1 MRIAAEVKERGEADD
16 FARDCHF
23 AGARLW
29 LASGFRIATFIGR
42 SMSFTTNDPDI
53 RIAAE
58 RARHLSLLMTRW
70 PSVTGSPDGADFS
83 RNLVAHLA
91 GTPYFQA
98 NPDRL
103 FTVESHGTPVT
114 HSVAALVRGRG
125 RRTVVL
131 AGHFDTV
138 SIANYGALA
147 PLACDPEPLTEAL
160 VKELRERPLTA
171 PEARALEDFESG
183 DFIAGRGLLDMK
195 SGLAAGIAVLERFA
209 GLDIRDGNILFV
221 ATPDEENRS
230 RGMRS
235 LRDALPD
242 IAHRLD
248 LDIVG
253 GINLDASSCERDG
266 EEGRAVY
273 LGSIG
278 KFAPFAFVL
287 GRPTHAG
294 YPFNGTSAHR
304 ISAEI
309 IRAMDTVPDL
319 SDEAFGERS
328 PPPVCLEARDIRDGY
343 DVTTP
348 DRVWLSFNW
357 LTHRRT
363 AGAVLADFQAVVDRA
378 LEAALE
384 TQDTHAATYHGRD
397 LGSTMGVVLTY
408 SEVLERVAAR
418 GGSSAMDRLA
428 ALDRSLSD
436 GNDPLKVSR
445 EIVAA
450 AATAAG
456 IEGPAVIIG
465 FGSLHYPLVHLH
477 HAGAPATE
485 LQARIEAVMQDCAR
499 RHGTSIKFK
508 QIFAGISDMSF
519 FGHRPE
525 KGESGLLAAN
535 TPSAAFT
542 DRAAG
547 DLLSF
552 PTVNIGP
559 WGRDYHQKWERVHA
573 PYTFEVLPDLVYET
587 ARAWLQMES

>member
-1 MRIAAEVKERGEADD
+1 MTTETSEAA
-16 FARDCHF
+16 ARTKD
-23 AGARLW
+23 
-29 LASGFRIATFIGR
+29 
-42 SMSFTTNDPDI
+42 
-53 RIAAE
+53 
-58 RARHLSLLMTRW
+58 LSLLMTRW
-70 PSVTGSPDGADFS
+70 PSVTGSVDEAAFS
-83 RNLVAHLA
+83 ERLRAHLA
-91 GTPYFQA
+91 ETPYFREH
-98 NPDRL
+98 PDQL
-103 FTVESHGTPVT
+103 FTLDSHGAPMTQNV
-114 HSVAALVRGRG
+114 VALVRGSG

-138 SIANYGALA
+138 SIANYGTLA
-147 PLACDPEPLTEAL
+147 PLACDPAPLTEAL
-160 VKELRERPLTA
+160 LKELRSRPLNGA
-171 PEARALEDFESG
+171 EARALKDFESG

-195 SGLAAGIAVLERFA
+195 SGLAAGIAALERFA
-209 GLDIRDGNILFV
+209 DSEVADGNILFV

-235 LRDALPD
+235 LRNALPE
-242 IAHRLD
+242 IARRFD

-278 KFAPFAFVL
+278 KFAPFAFVI

-294 YPFNGTSAHR
+294 YPFNGVNAHR

-309 IRAMDTVPDL
+309 VRAMDTVPEL

-357 LTHRRT
+357 LTHSRSAAQILGDFHT
-363 AGAVLADFQAVVDRA
+363 LVTGALAT
-378 LEAALE
+378 ALE
-384 TQDTHAATYHGRD
+384 TQDAHLARYRGRAAGKTEG
-397 LGSTMGVVLTY
+397 LVLTY
-408 SEVLERVAAR
+408 AELLERLKAR
-418 GGSSAMDRLA
+418 GGDALA
-428 ALDRSLSD
+428 RIEALDRSLSS
-436 GNDPLKVSR
+436 GTDPLKVSR

-450 AATAAG
+450 AATEAA

-465 FGSLHYPLVHLH
+465 FGSLHYPLVHLERDGE
-477 HAGAPATE
+477 AGHSMRLR
-485 LQARIEAVMQDCAR
+485 LQAVMEDAAR

-525 KGESGLLAAN
+525 ASETGILSAN
-535 TPSAAFT
+535 TPSPAFT
-542 DRAAG
+542 DNAPEG
-547 DLLSF
+547 LLSF

-573 PYTFEVLPDLVYET
+573 PYTFEVLPDLVFG
-587 ARAWLQMES
+587 AALAWLET

>member
-1 MRIAAEVKERGEADD
+1 MSPTNEIS
-16 FARDCHF
+16 AR
-23 AGARLW
+23 
-29 LASGFRIATFIGR
+29 
-42 SMSFTTNDPDI
+42 
-53 RIAAE
+53 
-58 RARHLSLLMTRW
+58 RARELSLLMTRW
-70 PSVTGSPDGADFS
+70 PSVTGSPDEATFS
-83 RNLVAHLA
+83 EKLRAHLA
-91 GTPYFQA
+91 DTPYFRQH
-98 NPDRL
+98 PDQL
-103 FTVESHGTPVT
+103 FTVDSHGEPMTQNV
-114 HSVAALVRGRG
+114 VALVRGSG
-125 RRTVVL
+125 RRTIVL

-138 SIANYGALA
+138 SIANYGTLA

-160 VKELRERPLTA
+160 LKELHSRPLNA
-171 PEARALEDFESG
+171 AEAKAQNDFESG

-195 SGLAAGIAVLERFA
+195 SGLAASITVLERFA
-209 GLDIRDGNILFV
+209 GLEAPKGNLLFV

-235 LRDALPD
+235 LRNALPE
-242 IAHRLD
+242 IARRFD

-266 EEGRAVY
+266 EEGRAIY

-278 KFAPFAFVL
+278 KFAPFAFVI

-309 IRAMDTVPDL
+309 TRAMDTVPEL

-357 LTHRRT
+357 LTHSRSASTILGDFRAIV
-363 AGAVLADFQAVVDRA
+363 AGALQTALDTQATH
-378 LEAALE
+378 EARYRNR
-384 TQDTHAATYHGRD
+384 AATTTRG
-397 LGSTMGVVLTY
+397 TVLTY
-408 SEVLERVAAR
+408 AELLARLDTAALARLE
-418 GGSSAMDRLA
+418 

-436 GNDPLKVSR
+436 GTDPLKVSR

-465 FGSLHYPLVHLH
+465 FGSLHYPLVHLAQAE
-477 HAGAPATE
+477 AGRRM
-485 LQARIEAVMQDCAR
+485 QARLQRVMAEAAAR
-499 RHGTSIKFK
+499 HDTSIKFR

-525 KGESGLLAAN
+525 AGETGLLATN
-535 TPSAAFT
+535 TPSTAFT
-542 DRAAG
+542 DVAPDG
-547 DLLSF
+547 LLSF

-573 PYTFEVLPDLVYET
+573 PYTFEVLPDLVFE
-587 ARAWLQMES
+587 AAVACLAE

>member
-1 MRIAAEVKERGEADD
+1 MTTENTIHTAA
-16 FARDCHF
+16 AR
-23 AGARLW
+23 AK
-29 LASGFRIATFIGR
+29 
-42 SMSFTTNDPDI
+42 N
-53 RIAAE
+53 
-58 RARHLSLLMTRW
+58 LSLLMTRW
-70 PSVTGSPDGADFS
+70 PSITGSPDEAAFS
-83 RNLVAHLA
+83 EKLRTHLA
-91 GTPYFQA
+91 ETPYFKSHPNQ
-98 NPDRL
+98 L
-103 FTVESHGTPVT
+103 FTVSSHGEPLTQNV
-114 HSVAALVRGRG
+114 VALVRGRG

-138 SIANYGALA
+138 SIANYGTLA

-160 VKELRERPLTA
+160 LNELRSRPLNGAETK
-171 PEARALEDFESG
+171 ALKDFESG

-195 SGLAAGIAVLERFA
+195 SGLAAGIAALERFA
-209 GLDIRDGNILFV
+209 GLEAPEGNILVV

-235 LRDALPD
+235 LRNALPE
-242 IAHRLD
+242 IARRFD

-253 GINLDASSCERDG
+253 GINLDASSCERNG

-278 KFAPFAFVL
+278 KFAPFAFVI

-309 IRAMDTVPDL
+309 IRAMDTVPEL

-357 LTHRRT
+357 LTHRRSPADILGEFRT
-363 AGAVLADFQAVVDRA
+363 IATGALN
-378 LEAALE
+378 AALE
-384 TQDTHAATYHGRD
+384 TQDAHQGRYRGRPAAKTEG
-397 LGSTMGVVLTY
+397 TVLTY
-408 SEVLERVAAR
+408 AELLERLKAR
-418 GGSSAMDRLA
+418 GGDALDRLA
-428 ALDRSLSD
+428 ALDRSLS
-436 GNDPLKVSR
+436 GGTDPLKVSR

-450 AATAAG
+450 AATEAG

-465 FGSLHYPLVHLH
+465 FGSLHYPLVHLER
-477 HAGAPATE
+477 AGATGS
-485 LQARIEAVMQDCAR
+485 LIQARLETVMQDAAK

-519 FGHRPE
+519 FGHRPDA
-525 KGESGLLAAN
+525 GDTGLLAAN

-542 DRAAG
+542 DNAPDG
-547 DLLSF
+547 LLSF

-559 WGRDYHQKWERVHA
+559 WGRDYHQKWERVQA
-573 PYTFEVLPDLVYET
+573 PYTFEVLPDLVFESMVT
-587 ARAWLQMES
+587 WLAE

>member
-1 MRIAAEVKERGEADD
+1 MTASLSPDLKTSAD
-16 FARDCHF
+16 
-23 AGARLW
+23 
-29 LASGFRIATFIGR
+29 
-42 SMSFTTNDPDI
+42 
-53 RIAAE
+53 
-58 RARHLSLLMTRW
+58 RARELSLLMTQW
-70 PSVTGSPDGADFS
+70 PSVTGSADEAEFCGHLH
-83 RNLVAHLA
+83 RHLA
-91 GTPYFQA
+91 GTLYFQ
-98 NPDRL
+98 NHPENL
-103 FTVESHGTPVT
+103 FTVDSHGDPLTRNVG
-114 HSVAALVRGRG
+114 ALVRGKG
-125 RRTVVL
+125 RRTIVL

-147 PLACDPEPLTEAL
+147 PLACDPGPLTEAL
-160 VKELRERPLTA
+160 IAELKSRPLN
-171 PEARALEDFESG
+171 RAEQKALSDFESG

-209 GLDIRDGNILFV
+209 RLEAPEGNILFV

-235 LRDALPD
+235 LRNALPG
-242 IAHRLD
+242 IARRFN
-248 LDIVG
+248 LDIVA

-278 KFAPFAFVL
+278 KFAPFAFVI

-309 IRAMDTVPDL
+309 IRAMDTMPEL
-319 SDEAFGERS
+319 SDTAFGERS

-357 LTHRRT
+357 LTHSRSAADILGAFETIVAKAMAT
-363 AGAVLADFQAVVDRA
+363 ALDAQDGN
-378 LEAALE
+378 AARYAKK
-384 TQDTHAATYHGRD
+384 TT
-397 LGSTMGVVLTY
+397 STPTTGTVLTY
-408 SEVLERVAAR
+408 AALLARVKER
-418 GGSSAMDRLA
+418 GGDA
-428 ALDRSLSD
+428 ALARIATLDHSLS
-436 GNDPLKVSR
+436 GGTDPLKVSR

-450 AATAAG
+450 AATEAG

-465 FGSLHYPLVHLH
+465 FGSLNYPLVHLEQAGEAGDAIRDRLERVMKAAASR
-477 HAGAPATE
+477 HA
-485 LQARIEAVMQDCAR
+485 
-499 RHGTSIKFK
+499 TSIKFR

-519 FGHRPE
+519 FGHRPDA
-525 KGESGLLAAN
+525 GETGLLTAN
-535 TPSAAFT
+535 TPSSAFA
-542 DRAAG
+542 DEAPAG
-547 DLLSF
+547 LLSF

-573 PYTFEVLPDLVYET
+573 PYTFGVLPDLVFE
-587 ARAWLQMES
+587 AAMACLED

>member
-1 MRIAAEVKERGEADD
+1 MSPTNETALNTAAQ
-16 FARDCHF
+16 
-23 AGARLW
+23 
-29 LASGFRIATFIGR
+29 
-42 SMSFTTNDPDI
+42 
-53 RIAAE
+53 
-58 RARHLSLLMTRW
+58 RAKNLSLLMTRW
-70 PSVTGSPDGADFS
+70 PSVTGSPDEAAFS
-83 RNLVAHLA
+83 EKLRAHLA
-91 GTPYFQA
+91 ETPYFQRH
-98 NPDRL
+98 PDQL
-103 FTVESHGTPVT
+103 FTVASHGEPMT
-114 HSVAALVRGRG
+114 HNVVALVRGRG
-125 RRTVVL
+125 RKTVVL

-138 SIANYGALA
+138 SIANYGTLA

-160 VKELRERPLTA
+160 LNELRSRPLNSA
-171 PEARALEDFESG
+171 EAKALRDFESG

-195 SGLAAGIAVLERFA
+195 SGLAAGIAALERFA
-209 GLDIRDGNILFV
+209 GLEAPEGNILFV

-235 LRDALPD
+235 LRNALPA
-242 IAHRLD
+242 IARRFD

-253 GINLDASSCERDG
+253 GLNLDASSCERDG

-278 KFAPFAFVL
+278 KFAPFAFVI

-309 IRAMDTVPDL
+309 IRAMDTVPEL
-319 SDEAFGERS
+319 SDDAFGERS

-357 LTHRRT
+357 LTHRRS
-363 AGAVLADFQAVVDRA
+363 ASDILDEFRGLVSGALQT
-378 LEAALE
+378 ALE
-384 TQDTHAATYHGRD
+384 TQDAHAARYRSRTVSKRD
-397 LGSTMGVVLTY
+397 GLVLTY
-408 SEVLERVAAR
+408 AELLQRLEAR
-418 GGSSAMDRLA
+418 GGTAALARLD
-428 ALDRSLSD
+428 ALDRSLS
-436 GNDPLKVSR
+436 GSTDPLKVSR
-445 EIVAA
+445 EIVSA
-450 AATAAG
+450 AATEAG

-465 FGSLHYPLVHLH
+465 FGSLHYPLVHLDQST
-477 HAGAPATE
+477 AGRE
-485 LQARIEAVMQDCAR
+485 MQARLQGVMEEAAA

-519 FGHRPE
+519 FGHLPE
-525 KGESGLLAAN
+525 IGETGLLAAN

-542 DRAAG
+542 DDAPEG
-547 DLLSF
+547 LLSF

-573 PYTFEVLPDLVYET
+573 PYTFGVLPDLVF
-587 ARAWLQMES
+587 ESALACLKA

>member
-1 MRIAAEVKERGEADD
+1 MTTENDLNIAA
-16 FARDCHF
+16 AR
-23 AGARLW
+23 AK
-29 LASGFRIATFIGR
+29 
-42 SMSFTTNDPDI
+42 N
-53 RIAAE
+53 
-58 RARHLSLLMTRW
+58 LSLLMTRW
-70 PSVTGSPDGADFS
+70 PSVTGSPDEAAFS
-83 RNLVAHLA
+83 ERLRAHLA
-91 GTPYFQA
+91 ETPYFRNHPYQ
-98 NPDRL
+98 L
-103 FTVESHGTPVT
+103 FTVDSHGEPKTQNV
-114 HSVAALVRGRG
+114 VALVRGRG
-125 RRTVVL
+125 RRTVGM

-138 SIANYGALA
+138 SIANYGTLA

-160 VKELRERPLTA
+160 LQELRSRPLNGAETK
-171 PEARALEDFESG
+171 ALKDFESG

-195 SGLAAGIAVLERFA
+195 SGLAAGIAALERFA
-209 GLDIRDGNILFV
+209 GLEAPEGNILFV

-235 LRDALPD
+235 LRNALPE
-242 IAHRLD
+242 IARRFD

-253 GINLDASSCERDG
+253 GINLDASSCERNG

-278 KFAPFAFVL
+278 KFAPFAFVI

-309 IRAMDTVPDL
+309 VRAMDTVPEL
-319 SDEAFGERS
+319 SDDAFCERS

-357 LTHRRT
+357 LTHRRSPADILGEFRT
-363 AGAVLADFQAVVDRA
+363 IVTGALN
-378 LEAALE
+378 AALE
-384 TQDTHAATYHGRD
+384 TQDAHQARYRGRPATKTEG
-397 LGSTMGVVLTY
+397 TVLTY
-408 SEVLERVAAR
+408 AELLERLKAR
-418 GGSSAMDRLA
+418 GGDTLDRLA
-428 ALDRSLSD
+428 ALDRSLS
-436 GNDPLKVSR
+436 GGTDPLKVSR

-450 AATAAG
+450 AATEAG
-456 IEGPAVIIG
+456 IEGPAIIIG
-465 FGSLHYPLVHLH
+465 FGSLHYSLVHLER
-477 HAGAPATE
+477 AGETGT
-485 LQARIEAVMQDCAR
+485 LMQSRLEAVMQDAAK

-519 FGHRPE
+519 FGHRPDA
-525 KGESGLLAAN
+525 SDTGLLTAN

-542 DRAAG
+542 DDAPG
-547 DLLSF
+547 GLLSF

-573 PYTFEVLPDLVYET
+573 PYTFEVLPDLVFES
-587 ARAWLQMES
+587 AQSWLAE

>member
-1 MRIAAEVKERGEADD
+1 MTDETTLSAAASRVK
-16 FARDCHF
+16 
-23 AGARLW
+23 
-29 LASGFRIATFIGR
+29 
-42 SMSFTTNDPDI
+42 N
-53 RIAAE
+53 
-58 RARHLSLLMTRW
+58 LSLLMTRW
-70 PSVTGSPDGADFS
+70 PSVTGSSDEASFS
-83 RNLVAHLA
+83 EKLRALLA
-91 GTPYFQA
+91 ETPYFQRH
-98 NPDRL
+98 PQQL
-103 FTVESHGTPVT
+103 FTVDSHGEPMTQNV
-114 HSVAALVRGRG
+114 VALVRGSG

-138 SIANYGALA
+138 SIANYGTLA

-160 VKELRERPLTA
+160 LKELRSRPLNGA
-171 PEARALEDFESG
+171 EAKALKDFESG

-209 GLDIRDGNILFV
+209 KLKAPEGNILFV

-235 LRDALPD
+235 LRNALPE
-242 IAHRLD
+242 IARRFD

-278 KFAPFAFVL
+278 KFAPFAFVI

-309 IRAMDTVPDL
+309 VRAMDTVPEL

-357 LTHRRT
+357 LTHRRSP
-363 AGAVLADFQAVVDRA
+363 ADIMGEFHAIVTGG
-378 LEAALE
+378 LNAALE
-384 TQDTHAATYHGRD
+384 VQDAHQARYRGRPAMKTE
-397 LGSTMGVVLTY
+397 GMILTY
-408 SEVLERVAAR
+408 AELLERLKAR
-418 GGSSAMDRLA
+418 GGDALDRLA

-436 GNDPLKVSR
+436 GTDPLKVSR

-450 AATAAG
+450 AATKAG

-465 FGSLHYPLVHLH
+465 FGSLHYPLVHLER
-477 HAGAPATE
+477 AGETGSLIQTRLE
-485 LQARIEAVMQDCAR
+485 TVIQEAAK

-519 FGHRPE
+519 FGHRPDA
-525 KGESGLLAAN
+525 GDAGLLAAN

-542 DRAAG
+542 DDAPEG
-547 DLLSF
+547 LLSF
-552 PTVNIGP
+552 PTINIGP

-573 PYTFEVLPDLVYET
+573 PYTFEVLPDLVF
-587 ARAWLQMES
+587 ESAVACLAE

>member
-1 MRIAAEVKERGEADD
+1 MSNET
-16 FARDCHF
+16 AR
-23 AGARLW
+23 
-29 LASGFRIATFIGR
+29 R
-42 SMSFTTNDPDI
+42 SRD
-53 RIAAE
+53 
-58 RARHLSLLMTRW
+58 LSLLMTRW
-70 PSVTGSPDGADFS
+70 PSVTGSPDEAAFAERLRTHLAATHCFQRHPQHLFTLDSHGEPPAQ
-83 RNLVAHLA
+83 NLVALA
-91 GTPYFQA
+91 
-98 NPDRL
+98 
-103 FTVESHGTPVT
+103 
-114 HSVAALVRGRG
+114 RGRG

-147 PLACDPEPLTEAL
+147 PLACDPEPLTRAL
-160 VKELRERPLTA
+160 VEELRARPRNGA
-171 PEARALEDFESG
+171 EEKALKDFESG

-195 SGLAAGIAVLERFA
+195 SGLAAGIAALERFA
-209 GLDIRDGNILFV
+209 GLEAPEGNLLFV

-235 LRDALPD
+235 LRDALPR
-242 IAHRLD
+242 IARRFD

-253 GINLDASSCERDG
+253 GVNLDASSCEGDG

-278 KFAPFAFVL
+278 KFAPFAFVV

-294 YPFNGTSAHR
+294 YPFDGVSAHR

-309 IRAMDTVPDL
+309 VRAMDTVPEL

-357 LTHRRT
+357 LTHRRS
-363 AGAVLADFQAVVDRA
+363 AADMLGEFRALVSGALKAA
-378 LEAALE
+378 LEA
-384 TQDTHAATYHGRD
+384 QDAHAARYRGRGTARTKG
-397 LGSTMGVVLTY
+397 LVLTY
-408 SEVLERVAAR
+408 AELAGRLEGAPAMARIETLERSLA
-418 GGSSAMDRLA
+418 GGA
-428 ALDRSLSD
+428 
-436 GNDPLKVSR
+436 DPLKISR
-445 EIVAA
+445 EIVSAA
-450 AATAAG
+450 VTEAG
-456 IEGPAVIIG
+456 IEGPAVIVG
-465 FGSLHYPLVHLH
+465 FGSLHYPLVHLEQSP
-477 HAGAPATE
+477 AGRQMRDRLGGVMDMVAT
-485 LQARIEAVMQDCAR
+485 
-499 RHGTSIKFK
+499 RHGTSIRFK

-525 KGESGLLAAN
+525 AGETGLLRAN

-542 DRAAG
+542 DDAPEG
-547 DLLSF
+547 LLSF

-573 PYTFEVLPDLVYET
+573 PYTFEVLPDLVFEA
-587 ARAWLQMES
+587 ARAWLAG

>member
-1 MRIAAEVKERGEADD
+1 MSPTNEIS
-16 FARDCHF
+16 AR
-23 AGARLW
+23 
-29 LASGFRIATFIGR
+29 
-42 SMSFTTNDPDI
+42 
-53 RIAAE
+53 
-58 RARHLSLLMTRW
+58 RARELSLLMTRW
-70 PSVTGSPDGADFS
+70 PSVTGSPDEATFS
-83 RNLVAHLA
+83 EKLRAHLA
-91 GTPYFQA
+91 ETPYFQRH
-98 NPDRL
+98 PDQL
-103 FTVESHGTPVT
+103 FTVDSHGEPMTENV
-114 HSVAALVRGRG
+114 VALVRGTG
-125 RRTVVL
+125 RRTIVL

-138 SIANYGALA
+138 SIANYGTLA

-160 VKELRERPLTA
+160 LTELRSRPLNTA
-171 PEARALEDFESG
+171 ETKALKDFESG

-209 GLDIRDGNILFV
+209 ELEAPEGNLLFV

-235 LRDALPD
+235 LRNALPE
-242 IAHRLD
+242 IAHRFD

-266 EEGRAVY
+266 EEGRAIY

-278 KFAPFAFVL
+278 KFAPFAFVI

-309 IRAMDTVPDL
+309 TRAMDTVPEL

-357 LTHRRT
+357 LTHNRGASTILGDFRAIV
-363 AGAVLADFQAVVDRA
+363 AGALQTA
-378 LEAALE
+378 LDTQEA
-384 TQDTHAATYHGRD
+384 HAARYRNRD
-397 LGSTMGVVLTY
+397 AAKTQGTVLTY
-408 SEVLERVAAR
+408 AELLARLDAEALARLE
-418 GGSSAMDRLA
+418 
-428 ALDRSLSD
+428 ALDRSLS
-436 GNDPLKVSR
+436 GGTDPLKVSR

-450 AATAAG
+450 AATEAG

-465 FGSLHYPLVHLH
+465 FGSLHYPLVHLDQ
-477 HAGAPATE
+477 AETGRQM
-485 LQARIEAVMQDCAR
+485 QARLQRVMEEAAE
-499 RHGTSIKFK
+499 RHDTPIKLK

-525 KGESGLLAAN
+525 AGETGLLAAN

-542 DRAAG
+542 DGAPDG
-547 DLLSF
+547 LLSF

-573 PYTFEVLPDLVYET
+573 PYTFEVLPDLVF
-587 ARAWLQMES
+587 ESALACLAD

>member
-1 MRIAAEVKERGEADD
+1 MSKTNETAIRTAARRS
-16 FARDCHF
+16 RD
-23 AGARLW
+23 
-29 LASGFRIATFIGR
+29 
-42 SMSFTTNDPDI
+42 
-53 RIAAE
+53 
-58 RARHLSLLMTRW
+58 LSLLMTRW
-70 PSVTGSPDGADFS
+70 PSVTGSPDEAAFS
-83 RNLVAHLA
+83 GRLHAHLA
-91 GTPYFQA
+91 ETAYFQRH
-98 NPDRL
+98 PDQL
-103 FTVESHGTPVT
+103 FTVDSHGEPLTRNV
-114 HSVAALVRGRG
+114 VALVRGRG

-138 SIANYGALA
+138 SIANYGTLA
-147 PLACDPEPLTEAL
+147 PLACDPEPLTQAL
-160 VKELRERPLTA
+160 LKELRSRPLNGA
-171 PEARALEDFESG
+171 EAKALKDLESG

-209 GLDIRDGNILFV
+209 GLDAPEGNILFV

-235 LRDALPD
+235 LRNALPE
-242 IAHRLD
+242 IARRFD

-278 KFAPFAFVL
+278 KFAPFAFVI

-309 IRAMDTVPDL
+309 VRAMDTVPEL

-357 LTHRRT
+357 LTHRRS
-363 AGAVLADFQAVVDRA
+363 AGDILGEFKA
-378 LEAALE
+378 LISGALRTALE
-384 TQDTHAATYHGRD
+384 TQDAHAARYRGRD
-397 LGSTMGVVLTY
+397 TGRTDGTVLTY
-408 SEVLERVAAR
+408 AELIEQLKAR
-418 GGSSAMDRLA
+418 GDKAALGRLD
-428 ALDRSLSD
+428 ALDRSLAGST
-436 GNDPLKVSR
+436 DPLKVSR
-445 EIVAA
+445 EIVSA
-450 AATAAG
+450 AATEAG

-465 FGSLHYPLVHLH
+465 FGSLHYPLVHLEH
-477 HAGAPATE
+477 SQTGRSVQSR
-485 LQARIEAVMQDCAR
+485 LQGVMEQAAV

-519 FGHRPE
+519 FGHRPDA
-525 KGESGLLAAN
+525 GETGLLTAN

-542 DRAAG
+542 DDAPDG
-547 DLLSF
+547 LLSF

-573 PYTFEVLPDLVYET
+573 PYTFEVLPDLIFES
-587 ARAWLQMES
+587 ALAWLAE

>member
-1 MRIAAEVKERGEADD
+1 MSPTNETALRTSAART
-16 FARDCHF
+16 R
-23 AGARLW
+23 
-29 LASGFRIATFIGR
+29 
-42 SMSFTTNDPDI
+42 N
-53 RIAAE
+53 
-58 RARHLSLLMTRW
+58 LSLLMTRW
-70 PSVTGSPDGADFS
+70 PSVTGTPDEAAFS
-83 RNLVAHLA
+83 EKLRTHLA
-91 GTPYFQA
+91 QTPYFQRH
-98 NPDRL
+98 PDQL
-103 FTVESHGTPVT
+103 FTVDSHGKPMTQNV
-114 HSVAALVRGRG
+114 VALVRGRG

-138 SIANYGALA
+138 SIANYGTLA

-160 VKELRERPLTA
+160 LKELRSRPLNGA
-171 PEARALEDFESG
+171 EAKALKDFESG
-183 DFIAGRGLLDMK
+183 DFTAGRGLLDMK
-195 SGLAAGIAVLERFA
+195 SGLAAGIAALERFA
-209 GLDIRDGNILFV
+209 GLEAPEGNILFV

-235 LRDALPD
+235 LRNALPG
-242 IAHRLD
+242 IAKRFD

-266 EEGRAVY
+266 EEGRAIY

-278 KFAPFAFVL
+278 KFAPFAFVI

-309 IRAMDTVPDL
+309 TRAMDTVPEL

-357 LTHRRT
+357 LTHRRSATNILGEFRTIVTGALQT
-363 AGAVLADFQAVVDRA
+363 ALDTQDAHAARYRNRDVTKTQGLVLTYGELLARLKERGSTDALARLDALDRA
-378 LEAALE
+378 LS
-384 TQDTHAATYHGRD
+384 G
-397 LGSTMGVVLTY
+397 
-408 SEVLERVAAR
+408 
-418 GGSSAMDRLA
+418 
-428 ALDRSLSD
+428 

-450 AATAAG
+450 AATEAG

-465 FGSLHYPLVHLH
+465 FGSLHYPLVHLDRSGN
-477 HAGAPATE
+477 AGRSMQQR
-485 LQARIEAVMQDCAR
+485 LQRVMEDAAR
-499 RHGTSIKFK
+499 RHDTTIRFK

-525 KGESGLLAAN
+525 ASETGLIAAN
-535 TPSAAFT
+535 TPSPAFT
-542 DRAAG
+542 DDAPDG
-547 DLLSF
+547 LLSF

-573 PYTFEVLPDLVYET
+573 PYTFEVLPDVVFQSALACLAE
-587 ARAWLQMES
+587 

>member
-1 MRIAAEVKERGEADD
+1 MSQTNETAIR
-16 FARDCHF
+16 ARD
-23 AGARLW
+23 
-29 LASGFRIATFIGR
+29 
-42 SMSFTTNDPDI
+42 
-53 RIAAE
+53 
-58 RARHLSLLMTRW
+58 LSLLMTRW
-70 PSVTGSPDGADFS
+70 PSVTGTPDEADFS
-83 RNLVAHLA
+83 ERLRALLA
-91 GTPYFQA
+91 ETPYFRQY
-98 NPDRL
+98 PDQL
-103 FTVESHGTPVT
+103 FTVDSHGEELTRNV
-114 HSVAALVRGRG
+114 VALVRGKG

-138 SIANYGALA
+138 SIANYGTLA
-147 PLACDPEPLTEAL
+147 PLACDPEPLTQAL
-160 VKELRERPLTA
+160 VKELRSRPLNGA
-171 PEARALEDFESG
+171 EARALRDFESG

-195 SGLAAGIAVLERFA
+195 SGLAAGIAALERFA
-209 GLDIRDGNILFV
+209 ALEAPEGNILFV

-235 LRDALPD
+235 LRNALPD
-242 IAHRLD
+242 IARRFD

-278 KFAPFAFVL
+278 KFAPFAFVI

-309 IRAMDTVPDL
+309 VRAMDTVPEL
-319 SDEAFGERS
+319 SDDAFGESS

-357 LTHRRT
+357 LTHRRSAT
-363 AGAVLADFQAVVDRA
+363 DILGEFRTLVTGALKT
-378 LEAALE
+378 ALE
-384 TQDTHAATYHGRD
+384 TQDAHQARYRNRAGA
-397 LGSTMGVVLTY
+397 STEGTVLTY
-408 SEVLERVAAR
+408 AELLERLKTR
-418 GGSSAMDRLA
+418 GGDALERLA
-428 ALDRSLSD
+428 ALDRALS
-436 GNDPLKVSR
+436 GGTDPLKVSR

-450 AATAAG
+450 AATEAG

-465 FGSLHYPLVHLH
+465 FGSLHYPLVHLER
-477 HAGAPATE
+477 AGAGDR
-485 LQARIEAVMQDCAR
+485 QARLQRVMADIAE

-525 KGESGLLAAN
+525 AGEAGLLAAN

-542 DRAAG
+542 DDAPEG
-547 DLLSF
+547 LLSF

-573 PYTFEVLPDLVYET
+573 PYTFTVLPDLVYE
-587 ARAWLQMES
+587 AMVDWLKA

>member
-1 MRIAAEVKERGEADD
+1 MSPTNEIS
-16 FARDCHF
+16 AR
-23 AGARLW
+23 
-29 LASGFRIATFIGR
+29 
-42 SMSFTTNDPDI
+42 
-53 RIAAE
+53 
-58 RARHLSLLMTRW
+58 RARELSLLMTRW
-70 PSVTGSPDGADFS
+70 PSVTGSPDEASFS
-83 RNLVAHLA
+83 EKLRAHLA
-91 GTPYFQA
+91 ETPYFQRHP
-98 NPDRL
+98 NQL
-103 FTVESHGTPVT
+103 FTVNSHGEPTTQNV
-114 HSVAALVRGRG
+114 VGLVRGKG
-125 RRTVVL
+125 QRTIVL

-138 SIANYGALA
+138 SIANYGTLA

-160 VKELRERPLTA
+160 LKELRSRPLNAAETK
-171 PEARALEDFESG
+171 ALTDFESG

-209 GLDIRDGNILFV
+209 GLEAPAGNLLFV

-235 LRDALPD
+235 LRNALPE
-242 IAHRLD
+242 IARRFD

-278 KFAPFAFVL
+278 KFAPFAFVI

-309 IRAMDTVPDL
+309 TRAMDTVPEL

-357 LTHRRT
+357 LTHSRSASTILGHFRAIV
-363 AGAVLADFQAVVDRA
+363 AGALQTALDTQAAHEARYRNRA
-378 LEAALE
+378 
-384 TQDTHAATYHGRD
+384 AATTRG
-397 LGSTMGVVLTY
+397 TVLTY
-408 SEVLERVAAR
+408 AELLARLDTAALARLE
-418 GGSSAMDRLA
+418 
-428 ALDRSLSD
+428 ALDRSLS
-436 GNDPLKVSR
+436 GGTDPLKVSR

-465 FGSLHYPLVHLH
+465 FGSLHYPLVHLDQAE
-477 HAGAPATE
+477 AGRRM
-485 LQARIEAVMQDCAR
+485 QARLQRVMAEAAAR
-499 RHGTSIKFK
+499 HDTAIKFK

-525 KGESGLLAAN
+525 AGETGLLATN
-535 TPSAAFT
+535 TPSTAFT
-542 DRAAG
+542 DVAPDG
-547 DLLSF
+547 LLSF

-573 PYTFEVLPDLVYET
+573 PYTFEVLPDLVFE
-587 ARAWLQMES
+587 AAVACLAE

>member
-1 MRIAAEVKERGEADD
+1 MTTETSKAA
-16 FARDCHF
+16 ARTKD
-23 AGARLW
+23 
-29 LASGFRIATFIGR
+29 
-42 SMSFTTNDPDI
+42 
-53 RIAAE
+53 
-58 RARHLSLLMTRW
+58 LSLLMTRW
-70 PSVTGSPDGADFS
+70 PSVTGSADEAAFAE
-83 RNLVAHLA
+83 RLQAHLA
-91 GTPYFQA
+91 ETPYFRDH
-98 NPDRL
+98 PDQL
-103 FTVESHGTPVT
+103 FTLDSHGAPMTQNIV
-114 HSVAALVRGRG
+114 ALVRGSG

-138 SIANYGALA
+138 SIANYGTLA
-147 PLACDPEPLTEAL
+147 PLACDPAPLTEAL
-160 VKELRERPLTA
+160 LKELRSRPLNGA
-171 PEARALEDFESG
+171 EAKALKDFESG

-195 SGLAAGIAVLERFA
+195 SGLAAGIAALERFA
-209 GLDIRDGNILFV
+209 DSKAPEGNILFV

-235 LRDALPD
+235 LRNALPD
-242 IAHRLD
+242 IARRFD

-278 KFAPFAFVL
+278 KFAPFAFVI

-294 YPFNGTSAHR
+294 YPFNGVSAHR

-309 IRAMDTVPDL
+309 VRAMDTVPEL

-357 LTHRRT
+357 LTHSRSAAQILGDFRT
-363 AGAVLADFQAVVDRA
+363 LVTGALAT
-378 LEAALE
+378 ALE
-384 TQDTHAATYHGRD
+384 TQDAHLARYRGRTA
-397 LGSTMGVVLTY
+397 GKTEGIVLTY
-408 SEVLERVAAR
+408 AELLERLKAR
-418 GGSSAMDRLA
+418 GGDALA
-428 ALDRSLSD
+428 RIEALDRSLS
-436 GNDPLKVSR
+436 GGTDPLKVSR

-450 AATAAG
+450 AATEAG

-465 FGSLHYPLVHLH
+465 FGSLHYPLVHLERDGESG
-477 HAGAPATE
+477 HAMRTR
-485 LQARIEAVMQDCAR
+485 LQAVMEDAAR

-525 KGESGLLAAN
+525 ASETGLLSTN

-542 DRAAG
+542 DNTPEG
-547 DLLSF
+547 LLSF

-573 PYTFEVLPDLVYET
+573 PYTFEVLPDLVFE
-587 ARAWLQMES
+587 AALACLAE

>member
-1 MRIAAEVKERGEADD
+1 MTDD
-16 FARDCHF
+16 TA
-23 AGARLW
+23 
-29 LASGFRIATFIGR
+29 
-42 SMSFTTNDPDI
+42 I
-53 RIAAE
+53 RISAA
-58 RARHLSLLMTRW
+58 RTKDLSLMMTRW
-70 PSVTGSPDGADFS
+70 PSVTGTPDEADFS
-83 RNLVAHLA
+83 GRLHALLA
-91 GTPYFQA
+91 ETPYFQRH
-98 NPDRL
+98 PDQL
-103 FTVESHGTPVT
+103 LTVDSHGEPLTRNV
-114 HSVAALVRGRG
+114 VALVRGTG
-125 RRTVVL
+125 RKTVVL

-138 SIANYGALA
+138 SIANYGTLA
-147 PLACDPEPLTEAL
+147 PLACDPGPLTQAL
-160 VKELRERPLTA
+160 LEELRSRPVNGA
-171 PEARALEDFESG
+171 EEKALRDFESG

-195 SGLAAGIAVLERFA
+195 SGLAAGIAAMERFA
-209 GLDIRDGNILFV
+209 GLDAPDGNILFV

-242 IAHRLD
+242 IARRFD
-248 LDIVG
+248 LDIVA

-278 KFAPFAFVL
+278 KFAPFAFVI

-309 IRAMDTVPDL
+309 VRAMDTVPEL

-357 LTHRRT
+357 LTHRRSASDMLAEFRAIV
-363 AGAVLADFQAVVDRA
+363 AGALQ
-378 LEAALE
+378 AALE
-384 TQDTHAATYHGRD
+384 TQDAHQARYRSRAGAKTEG
-397 LGSTMGVVLTY
+397 LVLTY
-408 SEVLERVAAR
+408 AELVGRLQAR
-418 GGSSAMDRLA
+418 GGASALARLD
-428 ALDRSLSD
+428 ALDRSLS
-436 GNDPLKVSR
+436 GGTDPLKVSR
-445 EIVAA
+445 EIVSA
-450 AATAAG
+450 AATEAG
-456 IEGPAVIIG
+456 IEGPAVIVG
-465 FGSLHYPLVHLH
+465 FGSLHYPLVHLERSD
-477 HAGAPATE
+477 AGDMRDRLRRVME
-485 LQARIEAVMQDCAR
+485 EAAS

-519 FGHRPE
+519 FGHRPDA
-525 KGESGLLAAN
+525 GETDLIAAN

-542 DRAAG
+542 DDAPEG
-547 DLLSF
+547 LLSF

-573 PYTFEVLPDLVYET
+573 PYTFGVLPDLVFE
-587 ARAWLQMES
+587 AALACLAE

>member
-1 MRIAAEVKERGEADD
+1 MQQLSAGLMSNDIANRTATDRT
-16 FARDCHF
+16 RD
-23 AGARLW
+23 
-29 LASGFRIATFIGR
+29 
-42 SMSFTTNDPDI
+42 
-53 RIAAE
+53 
-58 RARHLSLLMTRW
+58 LSLLMTRW
-70 PSVTGSPDGADFS
+70 PSVTGSPDEASFS
-83 RNLVAHLA
+83 EKLRALLA
-91 GTPYFQA
+91 ATPYFQHH
-98 NPDRL
+98 PDQL
-103 FTVESHGTPVT
+103 FTVDSHGEPLTRN
-114 HSVAALVRGRG
+114 VAALVRGSG

-138 SIANYGALA
+138 SIANYGTLA

-160 VKELRERPLTA
+160 VAELKGRALNGA
-171 PEARALEDFESG
+171 EARALKDLESG

-209 GLDIRDGNILFV
+209 GLEAWEGNILLV

-235 LRDALPD
+235 LRNVLPE
-242 IAHRLD
+242 IARRFD

-278 KFAPFAFVL
+278 KFAPFAFVI

-309 IRAMDTVPDL
+309 VRAMDTVPEH
-319 SDEAFGERS
+319 SDDAFGERS

-357 LTHRRT
+357 LTHRRS
-363 AGAVLADFQAVVDRA
+363 ASDIFGAFRTVVSGA
-378 LEAALE
+378 LQTALE
-384 TQDTHAATYHGRD
+384 TQDAHAARYRGRAVTKTD
-397 LGSTMGVVLTY
+397 GLVLSY
-408 SEVLERVAAR
+408 AELLQRLKER
-418 GGSSAMDRLA
+418 GGEAALARLD
-428 ALDRSLSD
+428 ALDRSLS
-436 GNDPLKVSR
+436 GNTDPLKVSR
-445 EIVAA
+445 EIVSA
-450 AATAAG
+450 AATEAG
-456 IEGPAVIIG
+456 IEGPSVIVG
-465 FGSLHYPLVHLH
+465 FGSLHYPLVHLDQSE
-477 HAGAPATE
+477 AGRTM
-485 LQARIEAVMQDCAR
+485 QARLQRVMEDAAG

-519 FGHRPE
+519 FGHRPDASE
-525 KGESGLLAAN
+525 KGLLATN

-542 DRAAG
+542 DDAPEG
-547 DLLSF
+547 LLSF

-559 WGRDYHQKWERVHA
+559 WGRDYHQKWERVNT
-573 PYTFEVLPDLVYET
+573 PYTFEVLPDFVFQSAL
-587 ARAWLQMES
+587 ACLAD

>member
-1 MRIAAEVKERGEADD
+1 MSQTNETALSTAARRS
-16 FARDCHF
+16 RD
-23 AGARLW
+23 
-29 LASGFRIATFIGR
+29 
-42 SMSFTTNDPDI
+42 
-53 RIAAE
+53 
-58 RARHLSLLMTRW
+58 LSLMMTRW
-70 PSVTGSPDGADFS
+70 PSVTGSADEASFS
-83 RNLVAHLA
+83 EKLRAHLA
-91 GTPYFQA
+91 ETAYFKSH
-98 NPDRL
+98 PDQL
-103 FTVESHGTPVT
+103 FTVDSHGEPLTRNV
-114 HSVAALVRGRG
+114 VALVRGSG

-138 SIANYGALA
+138 SIANYGTLA
-147 PLACDPEPLTEAL
+147 PLACEPEPLTQAL
-160 VKELRERPLTA
+160 LDELRSRPLNGAETK
-171 PEARALEDFESG
+171 ALRDFESG

-195 SGLAAGIAVLERFA
+195 SGLAAGIAALERFA
-209 GLDIRDGNILFV
+209 GLEAPEGNILFV

-235 LRDALPD
+235 LRNALPEIARRFD
-242 IAHRLD
+242 I
-248 LDIVG
+248 DIVG

-278 KFAPFAFVL
+278 KFAPFAFVI

-309 IRAMDTVPDL
+309 VRAMDTVPEL

-357 LTHRRT
+357 LTHRRS
-363 AGAVLADFQAVVDRA
+363 ASDILGEFKALVSGALQT
-378 LEAALE
+378 ALE
-384 TQDTHAATYHGRD
+384 TQDAHAARYRNRDTGRTEG
-397 LGSTMGVVLTY
+397 LVLTY
-408 SEVLERVAAR
+408 AELLERLKAR
-418 GGSSAMDRLA
+418 GGSAALARLE
-428 ALDRSLSD
+428 ALDRSLA
-436 GNDPLKVSR
+436 GGTDPLKVSR
-445 EIVAA
+445 EIVSAA
-450 AATAAG
+450 VTEAG
-456 IEGPAVIIG
+456 IEGPAVIVG
-465 FGSLHYPLVHLH
+465 FGSLHYPLVHLQRAS
-477 HAGAPATE
+477 AGGSLQEMLQGVMGAT
-485 LQARIEAVMQDCAR
+485 AT

-519 FGHRPE
+519 FGHRPDA
-525 KGESGLLAAN
+525 GETGLLAGN

-542 DRAAG
+542 DDAPEG
-547 DLLSF
+547 LLSF

-573 PYTFEVLPDLVYET
+573 PYTFEVLPDLVFET
-587 ARAWLQMES
+587 ALAWLAE